1 MSSLITC
8 PVELLEAIAI
18 HLPLNDLLA
27 LRATCAYIEEGVRSL
42 IRREHFTV
50 HEVAFSQDGLVRLL
64 RKTLCQRFL
73 RGSRAMT
80 IKFYQAPL
88 FYLDQLKPS
97 MFKRLHQAFLAS
109 PWPDNGP
116 LPAMITRRLEQW
128 EHYGGFYKA
137 KRRMLEERTGFG
149 LLEDIMSNVSDGVP
163 MVNVEYEEAT
173 DFAPITCGDDLCDLF
188 AVIGATD
195 TTRFPQ
201 SLHLCEMVQEA
212 GRAVGLVRIN

>member
-27 LRATCAYIEEGVRSL
+27 LRATCPYIEEGVRSL
-42 IRREHFTV
+42 IRRKHFTV
-50 HEVAFSQDGLVRLL
+50 HEVAFSPDGLVRLL

-73 RGSRAMT
+73 RASQAIT
-80 IKFYQAPL
+80 IRFYQAPL

-97 MFKRLHQAFLAS
+97 VFKRLHQAFLAS
-109 PWPDNGP
+109 PWPDSGP

-128 EHYGGFYKA
+128 EHYGGFYMA
-137 KRRMLEERTGFG
+137 QRRMLEERTGFR
-149 LLEDIMSNVSDGVP
+149 LLEDIMSNISDSVP

-173 DFAPITCGDDLCDLF
+173 DFAPTTCGDDLRDLF

-195 TTRFPQ
+195 TERVPQ
-201 SLHLCEMVQEA
+201 SVHLCDMVQEA